1 MQANAEPLLRVE
13 NVSKTFTVGGRA
25 LHAVRRVSFD
35 LAAGQTL
42 GLVGESGSGKSTLG
56 RVALRLLEAD
66 GGRVV
71 FQGGDLRR
79 LSSKALRRE
88 RRHMQIIFQDPLAS
102 LNPRMTVGA
111 AIEDAIRI
119 QGLYSKA
126 ERWRRV
132 YELLERVGLPRGA
145 AQVFPSQLSG
155 GQQQRVG
162 IARALSV
169 GPKMVVCDEPISAL
183 DVSIQVQIMTLLQ
196 ELQRE
201 MGLAYLFISHN
212 LGVVQYLSDAVMV
225 LYLGEV
231 VEKASAEEL
240 FRAPE
245 HPYTRMLLESILK
258 VPDSEGER
266 RRLVMVPGEMPSPFA
281 PPPGCPFHPRCPLAM
296 DVCRT
301 DKPLLREVAPAHLA
315 ACHAAGEG
323 LGAGFAVN
331 DSSEYAENNVASEFT
346 RLST

>member
-1 MQANAEPLLRVE
+1 MPAELLLRVD
-13 NVSKTFTVGGRA
+13 NMSKRFNVGGRT
-25 LHAVRRVSFD
+25 LHAVQQVSFD

-71 FQGGDLRR
+71 FQGRALGR
-79 LSSKALRRE
+79 LSKKALRLA

-111 AIEDAIRI
+111 AIEDAMRI
-119 QGLYSKA
+119 QGLYTKA

-132 YELLERVGLPRGA
+132 DELLERVGLPRQA
-145 AQVFPSQLSG
+145 AQAFPFELSG

-169 GPKMVVCDEPISAL
+169 GPQLVVCDEPLSAL
-183 DVSIQVQIMTLLQ
+183 DVSIQVQIMKLLQ
-196 ELQRE
+196 DLQRE
-201 MGLAYLFISHN
+201 MNLAYLFISHN

-225 LYLGEV
+225 MYLGEV
-231 VEKASAEEL
+231 VEKASAEDL
-240 FRAPE
+240 FRAPA

-258 VPDSEGER
+258 VPACEEER

-281 PPPGCPFHPRCPLAM
+281 PPSGCPFHPRCPLAI
-296 DVCRT
+296 DVCKT
-301 DKPLLREVAPAHLA
+301 DKPLLRTVAPDHVA
-315 ACHAAGEG
+315 ACHLAG
-323 LGAGFAVN
+323 
-331 DSSEYAENNVASEFT
+331 
-346 RLST
+346 